1 MFFLSLSWQNV
12 KEHYKDVET
21 VYAEFKEIIFS
32 DDIPVD
38 TLEGKLY
45 VKRQELLKM
54 VVEKPETQVIYSN
67 PESTLVY
74 LPSWNQIQVFT
85 TPRFIPDFFLL
96 NIQDYVDSSH
106 SSSGEGYE
114 KWEFFL
120 KKELKLP
127 YLKIHLVLNKT
138 NKVLRILS
146 LIEKEV
152 RFEFV
157 FNKFQINPVFGKK
170 VFEIRLPENIQRI
183 KINTLDK

>member
-32 DDIPVD
+32 DNIPVD
-38 TLEGKLY
+38 TLEGRLY
-45 VKRQELLKM
+45 VKRPDFLKM
-54 VVEKPETQVIYSN
+54 LVERPETQVIYSN

-74 LPSWNQIQVFT
+74 LPSWNQIQVFA

-96 NIQDYVDSSH
+96 NIQKYVDSSH
-106 SSSGEGYE
+106 SLHDEEYE
-114 KWEFFL
+114 RWEFFL

-127 YLKIHLVLNKT
+127 YLKMHLVLNKK
-138 NKVLRILS
+138 NKILKTLS

-157 FNKFQINPVFGKK
+157 FNKFQMNPVFGKEI
-170 VFEIRLPENIQRI
+170 FEINLPENIQRI